1 MCSTTC
7 LNTPAEKEI
16 TNQLRNQLLLHWFH
30 CCHNTLFTL
39 THTHPTH
46 TDTHI
51 FKTESLWSLPW
62 LPLLRNHLK
71 LTSECVFMCVYLFR
85 SCAGFTVL
93 RVNHHPPNIL
103 HTLISYLNTNGR
115 YHICSK
121 TTAKQDP
128 LFSPHLRIPSLSPP
142 PKKSF
147 TFSGFEELCLPP
159 TCLPT
164 NITNVG
170 CRRAR
175 HRPPGTQEDLSQISF
190 QAQLWWKLLF
200 VCLHS
205 ADNFKL
211 CCSIKMDWRR
221 KKNKKKN
228 HLKLRIEIIR
238 ENNIITHWLKS

>member
-142 PKKSF
+142 QRNHSHSAGLKSF
-147 TFSGFEELCLPP
+147 AMHIPASNLLTNKHNKCWLPQSTSQTARDPGRSITNFFSGTTVVKMTFC
-159 TCLPT
+159 
-164 NITNVG
+164 VS
-170 CRRAR
+170 
-175 HRPPGTQEDLSQISF
+175 SQ
-190 QAQLWWKLLF
+190 
-200 VCLHS
+200 CG
-205 ADNFKL
+205 
-211 CCSIKMDWRR
+211 
-221 KKNKKKN
+221 
-228 HLKLRIEIIR
+228 
-238 ENNIITHWLKS
+238 